1 MWLYVIIGIPIFM
14 TIFVVLFMPYLEKK
28 TYSVEVFAEIVDY
41 EEYATDAYGKMY
53 VAVLKYSYNG
63 EEYLV
68 QDTNRKFREEDNRY
82 KYDVL
87 TLRIDPK
94 RPEKYM
100 VCTSM
105 KDISVSISYRDKM
118 VIIFSVATLGLMLLG
133 KFAPIIA
140 IYIFIGVAII
150 ALITLI
156 AKSSTTK
163 WVELDAKIIATEKK
177 AVKGGIMLF
186 HIYEYEY
193 EGKEYRSMSNV
204 GSACGKGI
212 LDIELR

>member
-1 MWLYVIIGIPIFM
+1 
-14 TIFVVLFMPYLEKK
+14 
-28 TYSVEVFAEIVDY
+28 
-41 EEYATDAYGKMY
+41 
-53 VAVLKYSYNG
+53 
-63 EEYLV
+63 
-68 QDTNRKFREEDNRY
+68 
-82 KYDVL
+82 
-87 TLRIDPK
+87 
-94 RPEKYM
+94 
-100 VCTSM
+100 M

-118 VIIFSVATLGLMLLG
+118 VIIFSVAMLGLMLLG

-177 AVKGGIMLF
+177 AVKSGIMLF

-204 GSACGKGI
+204 GSACGKGNIGHRVKIKVDANNPHVVKTDMEFRDLTGITKFYIVAMVI
-212 LDIELR
+212 LVLVIWLMVFFS